1 MGQILPP
8 NRAPIIKKKKKK
20 KNPDS
25 SEKITSTKHFFNIKK

>member
-25 SEKITSTKHFFNIKK
+25 SEKITPTKHFFNIKK